1 MRIVYIA
8 ASAQLGGAELA
19 LVGMIAGIR
28 RYRPDWDCI
37 VILPGTGPLQDVC
50 TAQGVTSVV
59 VPFPAAI
66 ARLGETAMIR
76 GGSIWQPAAVRRLL
90 SAALRSPSYAR
101 QLSRTLAR
109 CNPTLIHSHGIKAH
123 VLGAL
128 CHGRAPLVW
137 HLHEYIST
145 RPVSRTVLRR
155 LKRHCAAI
163 VANSSSVAR
172 DAQAGLGSSRPI
184 HVIHNAVELHRFTPD
199 GDALDLDGASGFER
213 PSQPIVRVGLV
224 STFGRWKGHET
235 FLRALAWLPPG
246 LRVRGY
252 VVGGPL
258 YQTEGSQHTAAELE
272 GLVRTL
278 GLEGRVGFTGFQR
291 ADRAIRAL
299 DIVVHASTEPEP
311 FGLVIAETMACG
323 RPLVTTGL
331 GGAREIVSDGV
342 DALVTRPGDHQEL
355 AEAIGRLAA
364 DSTLRAQLAMRA
376 RASAETRFNPDRLSA
391 SLIALYEHTTAGL
404 SHTQGLSRPEPAIP
418 SPEYR

>member
-1 MRIVYIA
+1 MRIVYLA

-28 RYRPDWDCI
+28 RHRPGWDCA
-37 VILPGTGPLQDVC
+37 VILPGAGPLHDLC
-50 TAQGVTSVV
+50 AAQGVTSVA

-66 ARLGETAMIR
+66 ARLGETAMVR
-76 GGSIWQPAAVRRLL
+76 DGSIWQPAAVTRLL

-101 QLSRTLAR
+101 QLERTLTR
-109 CNPTLIHSHGIKAH
+109 CNPTLIHSHGIKTH

-128 CHGRAPLVW
+128 CHGRTPLVW

-145 RPVSRTVLRR
+145 RPISRTVLRR
-155 LKRHCAAI
+155 LRRHSAAI
-163 VANSSSVAR
+163 VANSNSVAR
-172 DAQAGLGSSRPI
+172 DAQAGLRTAQPI
-184 HVIHNAVELHRFTPD
+184 HVIRNAVELHRFSPD
-199 GDALDLDGASGFER
+199 GDAIDLDEASGLEH
-213 PSQPIVRVGLV
+213 PSQPVVRVGLV

-235 FLRALAWLPPG
+235 FLRALASLPPR

-258 YQTEGSQHTAAELE
+258 YQTEGSQYTAAELE

-342 DALVTRPGDHQEL
+342 DALVTRPKDHQAL
-355 AEAIGRLAA
+355 AAAIRRLAA

-376 RASAETRFNPDRLSA
+376 RASAETRFNADRLSA
-391 SLIALYEHTTAGL
+391 SLIALYEDITTGL
-404 SHTQGLSRPEPAIP
+404 SHTQGRPRPEPAIP
-418 SPEYR
+418 SCEYR